1 VYDIYDAEKK
11 DTEATFEATKKV
23 LKDYFDPKKNIQM
36 EIYKFRSYKQL
47 DGQPLDE
54 FVTELRKLAKNC
66 QFANTDNEILTQVI
80 QNCKSNRLRRRALRE
95 PDTTLDDLL
104 TMGRA
109 LEMADAQA
117 LTMERDSVNK
127 IHTTQRSQPHTPRG
141 YKQNIRPHNHN
152 DKGKQQKRSCRN
164 CGGQFPHKIECPAK
178 GKTCNFCKK
187 HNHFSKVCR
196 SRLKREN
203 VQEVKTKEAIIESSS
218 DEEYAYTIKKKTEH
232 VSEVST
238 KTPKVNV
245 TVNEKQC
252 KFLLDTGATVNL
264 LDQKTH
270 DRIGAPKITRGKN
283 PNLLGVVVLLKYW
296 DSVN

>member
-1 VYDIYDAEKK
+1 MK
-11 DTEATFEATKKV
+11 
-23 LKDYFDPKKNIQM
+23 
-36 EIYKFRSYKQL
+36 
-47 DGQPLDE
+47 
-54 FVTELRKLAKNC
+54 
-66 QFANTDNEILTQVI
+66 
-80 QNCKSNRLRRRALRE
+80 E
-95 PDTTLDDLL
+95 PDKIIDDLL

-109 LEMADAQA
+109 LEMADAQS
-117 LTMERDSVNK
+117 LIMERDSVSK
-127 IHTTQRSQPHTPRG
+127 VHTTQRSQPHKPRG

-152 DKGKQQKRSCRN
+152 DKGKQQTRSCRN
-164 CGGQFPHKIECPAK
+164 CGGQFPHTIECPAK

-232 VSEVST
+232 VSVVST

-245 TVNEKQC
+245 TVTEKQC
-252 KFLLDTGATVNL
+252 RFLLDTGATVNL

-270 DRIGAPKITRGKN
+270 DRIGAPKLTREKN
-283 PNLLGVVVLLKYW
+283 PNLLPYRGGSSIKVI